1 MNMAVLVYS
10 NIHIVDKNKLPN
22 NEAFNANMAM
32 LSDISQF
39 TTYYSFEWNYPV
51 DKSNL
56 IDFLEAFHKDIVRIN
71 TKNDYELNLLN
82 AVLMTYLYNLDEI
95 DYYEEIVITLEKM
108 KIDFPNE
115 FRTYWLYGNFM
126 ISAAK
131 PLIGY
136 NQYKLILNLYSDN
149 LNSYTI
155 DFLYD
160 YAYACIMVQMPNS
173 AMKIY
178 ELAAKNGGTPLASN
192 RFYKSI
198 EKGFKDAIIG
208 NIYADKDVW
217 EIIKSNDIY
226 YLRSR
231 MFGSLF
237 PLMETWAV
245 RMTGLNNNNKSFCAI
260 NPDQLISKNNNSI
273 GITILIE
280 FDLNNQPY
288 DDFLKEKHNIYPVVE
303 QTKKT
308 IGNHKYDIIIYEDK
322 TKYRNMGGARGY
334 YIATCVEYKNKSNSS
349 IEIPIEFNNTSK
361 DGLNYYPLMNYFNRI
376 NQSINIG
383 ILLDSSNEIFN
394 EASDFIFEYLE
405 DIIIE

>member
-1 MNMAVLVYS
+1 MNMAVLVYC
-10 NIHIVDKNKLPN
+10 NIHIVNKNKLPN

-39 TTYYSFEWNYPV
+39 AAHYSFEWNYPV

-56 IDFLEAFHKDIVRIN
+56 IAFLEAFHKDIVRIN

-82 AVLMTYLYNLDEI
+82 AVLMTYLYNLDET

-131 PLIGY
+131 LLIGY

-149 LNSYTI
+149 LNSYPI
-155 DFLYD
+155 DFLFD
-160 YAYACIMVQMPNS
+160 YAYACIVVQMPNS
-173 AMKIY
+173 AMEIY

-192 RFYKSI
+192 GLYKSI
-198 EKGFKDAIIG
+198 EKEFKDAIIS
-208 NIYADKDVW
+208 NIYADKEIW
-217 EIIKSNDIY
+217 EIMKSNDIY

-245 RMTGLNNNNKSFCAI
+245 RMTGLDNNKSFCI
-260 NPDQLISKNNNSI
+260 ITPDQLISKNNNSI

-280 FDLNNQPY
+280 FNLNNLSY
-288 DDFLKEKHNIYPVVE
+288 DDFLKEKLRIYPVVE
-303 QTKKT
+303 QTKKV

-334 YIATCVEYKNKSNSS
+334 YIAACAAYKNKSNSG
-349 IEIPIEFNNTSK
+349 IEIPIEFNNAST
-361 DGLNYYPLMNYFNRI
+361 GRLNYYPLMNYFNRI

-383 ILLDSSNEIFN
+383 ILVDSSNEIFN
-394 EASDFIFEYLE
+394 EASDFIFGYLE